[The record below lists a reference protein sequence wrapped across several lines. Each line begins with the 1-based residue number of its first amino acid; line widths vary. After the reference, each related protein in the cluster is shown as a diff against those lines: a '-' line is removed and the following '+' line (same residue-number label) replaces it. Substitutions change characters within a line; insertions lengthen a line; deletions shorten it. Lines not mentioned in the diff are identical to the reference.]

1 MKDEA
6 KTAEKKMRENQK
18 GRDSTVG
25 REKEE
30 EKREKEKGKRKG
42 GEKGGEKGGAVA
54 IVLQM
59 WEARKRLSDRKDL
72 LHTVTD

>member
-42 GEKGGEKGGAVA
+42 GEKGGAVA
-54 IVLQM
+54 IFSRCGRPGRDSQTG
-59 WEARKRLSDRKDL
+59 RISFTR
-72 LHTVTD
+72 